1 MCGNPRNYKAHIQ
14 NLWKIKLR
22 RACTA
27 TGVTTTGLLK
37 SSGQG
42 EKFSTHGRQP
52 AQLQRA

>member
-14 NLWKIKLR
+14 NLWKTKLR
-22 RACTA
+22 RACAA